1 MKTDK
6 QIHTLP
12 VSSPEAFRF
21 LTDGIELPGSYQGR
35 SVAFKELER
44 RADHVFEPDSGDGPT
59 YIIEVQ
65 AQHSG
70 DVYDR
75 LVLELLLYRKAHPER
90 TVYGQVIFLNAGGDE
105 PDWPWAEWLGRGPL
119 RRPVYLDVVLVEARQ
134 QQPDHPLLAVFL
146 PLIAS
151 DDELAQ
157 QAPAAWRRLEA
168 LTEPDAP
175 ALLDVFMSWLME
187 RYKGQTYE
195 EVLRML
201 QVLTPLEETRAYQQL
216 VGIGMEKGRKEGI
229 KEGKKEGKEEG
240 EKLGRQKEALA
251 ILSKQLRRR
260 FGALPRWASA
270 RLRQADAGQLE
281 AWAERI
287 FDANDLTDLLGPKP
301 D

>member
-6 QIHTLP
+6 QIHALLA
-12 VSSPEAFRF
+12 SSPAAFRF
-21 LTDGIELPGSYQGR
+21 LTDGIELPGPYQGR

-44 RADHVFEPDSGDGPT
+44 RADHVFEPAGGDGPT

-75 LVLELLLYRKAHPER
+75 LVLELLLYRRTHPER
-90 TVYGQVIFLNAGGDE
+90 TVYGQVIFLDASGDE
-105 PDWPWAEWLGRGPL
+105 PDWPWIDWLGRGPL
-119 RRPVYLDVVLVEARQ
+119 RMPVYLDAVLAEARQ
-134 QQPDHPLLAVFL
+134 RQPDHPLLAVFL

-151 DDELAQ
+151 DEELAQ
-157 QAPAAWRRLEA
+157 QAPAAWRRLET
-168 LTEPDAP
+168 LTEPGAP

-187 RYKGQTYE
+187 RHKGKTYAE
-195 EVLRML
+195 ILAML
-201 QVLTPLEETRAYQQL
+201 HVLTPLEETRAYREL
-216 VGIGMEKGRKEGI
+216 VGIGIEKGKNEGLKEGL
-229 KEGKKEGKEEG
+229 KEGKEEG
-240 EKLGRQKEALA
+240 EKLGRQKEALT
-251 ILSKQLRRR
+251 ILTRLIRRR

-287 FDANDLTDLLGPKP
+287 FDAKDLTDLLGPKP